1 MTGVS
6 AQAAAVGLLCDECRP
21 REVRAAWSFT
31 GRDRDGRAYRA
42 VVCDPHVG
50 AVDELVLD
58 RGGVGELV
66 PLDGPIPGRP
76 GSTGWTR

>member
-1 MTGVS
+1 VS
-6 AQAAAVGLLCDECRP
+6 APSAGADGLRCDECHPRP
-21 REVRAAWSFT
+21 RRAAWSFA

-42 VVCDPHVG
+42 VVCDRHVG
-50 AVDELVLD
+50 ALDELIAE
-58 RGGVGELV
+58 RGGYGELV